1 MRYPRLRRV
10 CTFVHRIN
18 YGTFMAAR
26 AFREGPLGIGLWA
39 LGVCGALLAPAASAR
54 AVSKPLFKAS
64 ASTPADPDTLEVY
77 CLYVQFQDETK
88 GGDDEATTT
97 GLGTFGSTGQLKTD
111 PESKNKYGLDP
122 VGPWTADTSY
132 LGRQLFRK
140 GLQRPGDGDGEVLPA
155 AGQQRQGDAHP
166 ARRPHEALQSF
177 GAG

>member
-1 MRYPRLRRV
+1 MRYPRLSRV

-26 AFREGPLGIGLWA
+26 AFREGPLGIGWWV

-64 ASTPADPDTLEVY
+64 AATPAEPDTLEVY

-97 GLGTFGSTGQLKTD
+97 GSGIFGSTQISSKD
-111 PESKNKYGLDP
+111 PEFKNRYTLDP
-122 VGPWTADTSY
+122 PGPWTSNVSY
-132 LGRQLFRK
+132 L
-140 GLQRPGDGDGEVLPA
+140 
-155 AGQQRQGDAHP
+155 
-166 ARRPHEALQSF
+166 
-177 GAG
+177 